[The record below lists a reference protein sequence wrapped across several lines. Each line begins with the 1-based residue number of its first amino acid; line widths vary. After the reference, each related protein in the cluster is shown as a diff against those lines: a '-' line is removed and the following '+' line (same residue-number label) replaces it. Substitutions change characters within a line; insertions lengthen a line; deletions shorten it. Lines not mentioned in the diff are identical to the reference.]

1 MTTRPRA
8 AMPGPWPVSLLA
20 LGGVMLS
27 SPSSAIDPGR
37 AEGFL
42 VAAGDRVEITHAF
55 ACLHGNPPKERG
67 LARELRIVIA
77 DRELPQPA
85 LAGPDERAVLA
96 LARSGPLRG
105 LLLTLDPDSPAS
117 LRTTLLAPGT
127 ESRPEPQPRPRPG
140 MEGKFVHA
148 LSLAPTRVGGD
159 IVCPASGPMQCVVHF
174 SAPVFDCAYEGP

>member
-1 MTTRPRA
+1 
-8 AMPGPWPVSLLA
+8 MPGPWPAWLVI
-20 LGGVMLS
+20 LGGVTLS

-42 VAAGDRVEITHAF
+42 VAEGHSAQITQAF

-77 DRELPQPA
+77 DREIPQQA
-85 LAGPDERAVLA
+85 LAGPDEHAVLG
-96 LARSGPLRG
+96 LARSRPLLG
-105 LLLTLDPDSPAS
+105 LLLTLDPDHPAS
-117 LRTTLLAPGT
+117 LRATLLAPVT
-127 ESRPEPQPRPRPG
+127 EPRPEPPPQPRPG
-140 MEGKFVHA
+140 MEGKFLHT

-159 IVCPASGPMQCVVHF
+159 IVCPASGPMECVVHF